1 MLNNIT
7 TIKTPITNTI
17 QFIKIESKQIKAQ
30 TVPCFFSIKDSK
42 KTSKKI
48 IKNEKSIKQ

>member
-30 TVPCFFSIKDSK
+30 TVPCFFFNKRFKEKFK
-42 KTSKKI
+42 KKNKK
-48 IKNEKSIKQ
+48 

>member
-17 QFIKIESKQIKAQ
+17 QFIKVESQQIKAQ

-42 KTSKKI
+42 KSSKNLP
-48 IKNEKSIKQ
+48 KNKNSIKK